1 MGRTA
6 IFQTQVF
13 TLDGSQS
20 GHAYYLSLRSGDAI
34 HHVRS
39 EKKNYFASSLF
50 TICVIF
56 FPWLKP

>member
-39 EKKNYFASSLF
+39 EKKKLF
-50 TICVIF
+50 CQFVIYHLCYF
-56 FPWLKP
+56 FPLA